1 MMERAEYDFEISV
14 EFINGDNSY
23 WTPTPPEEVEEL
35 CTNGIIDIGEDQSHF
50 EKLISLTHEIGHVI
64 YHKTKLKEHKR
75 ILIFEESLAWKLG
88 YDYAL
93 GVGIEIDL
101 KEYSERIEKALRLY
115 VQEIK

>member
-1 MMERAEYDFEISV
+1 MERAEYDFEISV
-14 EFINGDNSY
+14 EYTNGNNSY
-23 WTPTPPEEVEEL
+23 WIPTPPEEVEEL
-35 CTNGIIDIGEDQSHF
+35 NTNGVIDIGEDQSHF

-64 YHKTKLKEHKR
+64 YHKTRCKEHKR